1 MIVLGVDLGV
11 RSIHVSK
18 PDECLSIVVGISE
31 RWEEITDLASAYGE
45 ILDEIESEYSDSTVV
60 YLEEPVAAGVKNL
73 RTFLS
78 ISQVSGAVLSQDV
91 RTVLV
96 PVTKWKKEVVGHGF
110 ARKDDVAFWL
120 ERNNPYDYVMPS
132 QDHVDATCIRL
143 YGEMMEA

>member
-1 MIVLGVDLGV
+1 MIIGVDLGV
-11 RSIHVSK
+11 RSIHIST
-18 PDECLSIVVGISE
+18 PDKCESIVVGISE
-31 RWEEITDLASAYGE
+31 RWKELSDLAG
-45 ILDEIESEYSDSTVV
+45 EYSDLIDDLLADEEVTV

-78 ISQVSGAVLSQDV
+78 ISQVSGAVLSTDV
-91 RTVLV
+91 PTVLV